1 MLRAGVEIH
10 EISPASLASP
20 SARLGRFGRSIG
32 RLHAKVAVIDRRLM
46 FIGSMKARANTE
58 VGLVIEAQR
67 WSNKPRPRCF
77 IASSTPRRTSCG
89 SPRTGPT
96 SSGSRPGPMAPAS
109 FTPASR
115 TTPGAA
121 PETLVA
127 LAFRRRGLAVT
138 RLVGFDQTSPTRRQ
152 ANHPRPVSGSEA
164 IPTEHEARHL
174 AAFEIA
180 VRSPPTRT
188 RIKFSRAFATPSAF

>member
-20 SARLGRFGRSIG
+20 SGRLGRFGRSIG

-96 SSGSRPGPMAPAS
+96 SSGLRPGPMAPLANE
-109 FTPASR
+109 
-115 TTPGAA
+115 TPGKPPAA
-121 PETLVA
+121 CQRLRSHTHGARGPAPRCLRNCGSITADTNANQVLQGVCHT
-127 LAFRRRGLAVT
+127 FRFLKPVDACTPVHGQADRSTIRVRNDGRLQIAQRRC
-138 RLVGFDQTSPTRRQ
+138 
-152 ANHPRPVSGSEA
+152 
-164 IPTEHEARHL
+164 
-174 AAFEIA
+174 IA
-180 VRSPPTRT
+180 PKP
-188 RIKFSRAFATPSAF
+188 